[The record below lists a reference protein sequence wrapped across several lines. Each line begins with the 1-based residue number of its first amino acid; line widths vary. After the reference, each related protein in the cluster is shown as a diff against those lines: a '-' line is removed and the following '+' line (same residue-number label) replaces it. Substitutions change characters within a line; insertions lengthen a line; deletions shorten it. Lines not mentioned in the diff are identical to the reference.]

1 MLPFIILK
9 IFGKDGKMGD
19 TLQKSSF
26 DRVPVSAETFF
37 VNVVMSEDGHFSGTI
52 CQSLQE
58 YEITFSGIDDA
69 IFKIDRILDK
79 SGYTQSPSELRS
91 FSENKKETDK
101 NIDIDYRDTIILKNE
116 ENQQINCFIIDIKYR
131 QNSSWQGCLTWRN
144 HSEEPKKQNFR
155 SVLELMKLIHS
166 SFEGCN
172 SAQL

>member
-1 MLPFIILK
+1 
-9 IFGKDGKMGD
+9 MGD
-19 TLQKSSF
+19 TLQKHTF
-26 DRVPVSAETFF
+26 DRVPVSAGTFF

-52 CQSLQE
+52 RQSIQE
-58 YEITFSGIDDA
+58 YEITFSDIDDA
-69 IFKIDRILDK
+69 IFKIDSIIDK
-79 SGYTQSPSELRS
+79 SGCVQLPSELRS
-91 FSENKKETDK
+91 FREDTKETDK
-101 NIDIDYRDTIILKNE
+101 NIDINYRDTEKLKNE
-116 ENQQINCFIIDIKYR
+116 ENQQLNCFIIDVKYR